1 MRKRPVLVL
10 LLVAIVAVVGAFLW
24 YLRGERRVPAG
35 QAPLTYLR
43 QTSLDTLR
51 ADFNAH
57 ADKVRIVVL
66 LSPT

>member
-1 MRKRPVLVL
+1 MRRRLVFVVL
-10 LLVAIVAVVGAFLW
+10 LAAIVVAFVW

-35 QAPLTYLR
+35 QPPLAVLNA
-43 QTSLDTLR
+43 TSFETLR

>member
-1 MRKRPVLVL
+1 MRRRVVFVV
-10 LLVAIVAVVGAFLW
+10 LLVAIVAAFVW

-35 QAPLTYLR
+35 QPPLAVLSA
-43 QTSLDTLR
+43 TSLETLR

>member
-1 MRKRPVLVL
+1 MRKRLVFVVL
-10 LLVAIVAVVGAFLW
+10 LLAIVAAFVW

-35 QAPLTYLR
+35 QPPLAVLSAPTLE
-43 QTSLDTLR
+43 TLR

-57 ADKVRIVVL
+57 ADQVRIVVL

>member
-1 MRKRPVLVL
+1 MRKRSVLVL
-10 LLVAIVAVVGAFLW
+10 LLVAIVAAFVW

-43 QTSLDTLR
+43 QTSLETLR

-57 ADKVRIVVL
+57 AADVRIVL
-66 LSPT
+66 LLAPT

>member
-1 MRKRPVLVL
+1 MRKRPGLVL
-10 LLVAIVAVVGAFLW
+10 LLVGIVAIAAAFVW
-24 YLRGERRVPAG
+24 YLLGERRVPAG

-57 ADKVRIVVL
+57 ADKVRILVL

>member
-1 MRKRPVLVL
+1 MRRRLVFVV
-10 LLVAIVAVVGAFLW
+10 LLVAIAAAFVW

-35 QAPLTYLR
+35 QPPLAVLST
-43 QTSLDTLR
+43 TSFETLR

-57 ADKVRIVVL
+57 ADQVRIVVL

>member
-1 MRKRPVLVL
+1 MRRRLVFFAVL
-10 LLVAIVAVVGAFLW
+10 LAAIAAAFVW

-35 QAPLTYLR
+35 QPPLAV
-43 QTSLDTLR
+43 LDAASFETLR

-57 ADKVRIVVL
+57 ADQVRIVVL

>member
-1 MRKRPVLVL
+1 MRKRSVLVL
-10 LLVAIVAVVGAFLW
+10 LLVAIVALFVW

-43 QTSLDTLR
+43 QTSLETLR

-57 ADKVRIVVL
+57 AADVRIVL
-66 LSPT
+66 LLAPT